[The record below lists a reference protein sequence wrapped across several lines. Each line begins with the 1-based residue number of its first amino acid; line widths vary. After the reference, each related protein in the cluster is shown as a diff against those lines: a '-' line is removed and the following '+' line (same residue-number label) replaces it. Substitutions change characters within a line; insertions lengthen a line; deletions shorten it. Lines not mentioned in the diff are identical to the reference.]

1 MPWLIRMLINFPMK
15 LVLLVLQPSYHA
27 IPLSPF
33 GQPLLSAPRR
43 ASSREAH
50 PVAEAQLVI
59 NVTICGDFQRN
70 GVDWFDENCQILAV
84 KTC

>member
-1 MPWLIRMLINFPMK
+1 MK

-27 IPLSPF
+27 GSLSPF

-59 NVTICGDFQRN
+59 NVTICADGNATEWIGLTKIARFC
-70 GVDWFDENCQILAV
+70 G
-84 KTC
+84 